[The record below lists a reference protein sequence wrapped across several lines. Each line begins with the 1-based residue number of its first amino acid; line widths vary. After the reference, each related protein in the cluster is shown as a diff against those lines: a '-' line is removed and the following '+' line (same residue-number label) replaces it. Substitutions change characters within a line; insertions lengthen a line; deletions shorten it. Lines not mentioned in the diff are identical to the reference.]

1 MKDAFMKQT
10 LHELPRATKER
21 VEAIVFKKMYEAQH
35 IAKEPEDPQLTLKP
49 DMTRTLKNT
58 KQRAYYHNGKWELNR
73 LDNKESW
80 SCCMNSDKDSEG
92 CVTVVKDKQKW
103 ILSSYT

>member
-58 KQRAYYHNGKWELNR
+58 K
-73 LDNKESW
+73 
-80 SCCMNSDKDSEG
+80 
-92 CVTVVKDKQKW
+92 
-103 ILSSYT
+103 